1 MIVLVGESASGKT
14 TLLNELVENH
24 GYKKIVTYTTRP
36 KREFE
41 KDDVDYHFVDD
52 ETFQKMVQDEKF
64 IEHNQYRGWNYG
76 TAIKDVKKADDKSI
90 IILTPAGLRAMDKAG
105 IDCDSVYLYVD
116 RRSRLIQLLFRGDDV
131 DEAYRRNLSDVGQ
144 FDGIVKEADYVIDN
158 SHYHMDEQQVVK
170 CMLAVIK
177 DITED
182 SNAEK

>member
-52 ETFQKMVQDEKF
+52 ETFQKMVKDEKF

-90 IILTPAGLRAMDKAG
+90 IILTPAGLRAMREKGVAF
-105 IDCDSVYLYVD
+105 DSVYLYVD

-144 FDGIVKEADYVIDN
+144 FDGITDEVDYVIDN
-158 SHYHMDEQQVVK
+158 SHYHMDENQVLK
-170 CMLAVIK
+170 CMLEVIK
-177 DITED
+177 DISEGTDE
-182 SNAEK
+182 E